1 MNTKTWKRVLAGLL
15 AGILIFTGVPFSSAA
30 DEQPV
35 QMIIRGDAFQNRQI
49 NIFGHSHRSITCY
62 YVNPVEGH
70 VPAFCLQPGKKLPN
84 HTQAAWQRYTA
95 SPETSIPVI
104 GSFDRY
110 LPMMMAYEWMVS
122 GNYYDKTRYAVV
134 QTYFWG
140 CLAGYE
146 LDWDVQE
153 ETMKKLEW
161 AIGDGRVLS
170 LFHEMEKA
178 VENGL
183 EEYESGS
190 ESTLPAWNG
199 RKQNMALKDGHY
211 ELTLDL
217 SSCPKLKDANW
228 QFPDK
233 NWSFTKGP
241 GENEITFLYTGE
253 EPSGRISAGSI
264 EGLEDRY
271 YAYIFQPAET
281 FQMQMGWLDMQRPEA
296 EVWFETGKSGV
307 SGGEMAPLERFRH
320 REVFEADY
328 KVGLEKYCAET
339 GQPLAGADF
348 NVWESFDH
356 SQINE
361 NGYEEG
367 EPDGTTGEVY
377 ANCMSPEPE
386 EEWLCDVITTDEEGK
401 AFHWDIRNYNYSK
414 TYCMGHPAPEWIE
427 CDHEDEGSGDG
438 EEGDGDGEA
447 EECNCEEENERLR
460 EQWLAE
466 QELCEATSDFHVPND
481 DEEDHEQS
489 TQAME
494 EMLEDRDETYENF
507 IALEYGYTMTEKKAR
522 NGYMVHGTHREDFA
536 IESIVAA
543 SSQAQREAAQ
553 EDESLADL
561 DTEKQLAAPGNLN
574 YGDMPE
580 NAEVKAGYSYPYGAE
595 NETELEERRQITEIK
610 LAEDIYEEDEED
622 EDEKEDDEWWYE
634 AERIQEQQ
642 ATGSNAVVVSKATSS
657 NADKNLEITE
667 QYIYA
672 REETKLPSLSSPEP
686 VNEYGASEGEI
697 SLFSRDE
704 EDDDDEMITAFL
716 PDFED
721 DDLGAMDV
729 SSYGNPDTFLYQ
741 FRVWDHR
748 TEGKIYINKRD
759 MQLYEAD
766 PEESYGKTQGDGTL
780 EGAVYGLF
788 AAADIIHPDGKSGV
802 VYRKDDLTAIAATDK
817 EGNAAF
823 LAYTEAPHT
832 VLNAEGIVETP
843 EGSYGPENL
852 YNGSS
857 ITSSK
862 WGFGSYTYPDREA
875 ENGNSWIGRPL
886 LMGSYYIRELSR
898 SEGYELSVS
907 GKNLTE
913 SNRMADKENVV
924 RKAGQVRIS
933 QGLSDHNSMEADG
946 SWNDFS
952 VESFGAENGYE
963 ITVSGYP
970 EHTAFY
976 KLKPAE
982 RTETV
987 KQITKME
994 KVPKMDAW
1002 GNPVYK
1008 KAIGGE
1014 LKKDKEG
1021 NPILKADPKEE
1032 EKVPASET
1040 VSYHFRT
1047 APYIKGE
1054 AEPEDLS
1061 LWDEA
1066 LDPDYLTEQV
1076 SGMLKQLGYKKIM
1089 EEGAPWAYI
1098 QIDPVNGKA
1107 AEQILDWYT
1116 EHGFYDMAEIEE
1128 VMEEDGN
1135 WYVKLLYD
1143 HSDKIPYGTGIYDR
1157 AEGKL
1162 YIKKERQNEHYWV
1175 DVSKDKFSL
1184 GSHTAYVKEKREY
1197 VEDELTVIW
1206 EPVYERYEKDEILL
1220 DENGDPIPEMEQ
1232 VPVFEERETSYVT
1245 SEKEPVAAAWDPV
1258 KKEHKIYVENVT
1270 DWSGKT
1276 EAIEENFRAET
1287 KEKTIMVSGMEV
1299 PYNQYLTSMGAAVD
1313 VKTQWK
1319 DTDPGS
1325 FIQYIHLAYPGQ
1337 NQAVQDGGTGADPI
1351 LLLER
1356 VIRQPVRIT
1365 KHISQSSYE
1374 NVNTYGSIHND
1385 PLTSFLGL
1393 FGKNGQT
1400 EGRKILDQFSF
1411 RIYLKRDLLNVYA
1424 DKEEEKRLLEEM
1436 PDGSLNYRKFFDAM
1450 DGAEQKKNGTY
1461 PDEVLTQFA
1470 LDHYD
1475 IKAYKEEVLKNWP
1488 YMDSDRA
1495 YEQALKQAK
1504 EEAAVYLDQFAGLKE
1519 GLSIEWERDEN
1530 GGTDGNRKTI
1540 QCNCRD
1546 GKESYYEYSIPLP
1559 YGEYVI
1565 AEQMPSDLPKELANR
1580 HYKTEEP
1587 REILIPFVPEIIK
1600 DENTGEETV
1609 FDEVGSS
1616 YFRYNSSDSPDDLI
1630 RKYKIRFNEE
1640 DRKIQTD
1647 NIDGSF
1653 EIYPY
1658 GLDKDIKPGNVLG
1671 SVSQSE
1677 DKAVLDG
1684 VIYDGSETENGQV
1697 QVRDQVPAMKG
1708 ENMAIEGKFAPML
1721 VPWSILT
1728 PETDRINPDTG
1739 NVETLKPGGMGA
1751 TFNYVAFNQ
1760 EDFENDYFH
1769 SRLRI
1774 EKVDSETGENII
1786 HDGALF
1792 RIYAAKRDVKKA
1804 GIGSVAGTGQVLFGP
1819 AKDHEGNKVL
1829 DTDGKEILYPRV
1841 GMDNGAEADLP
1852 VQLDEDGIPLY
1863 DESQRIS
1870 QVDETGTERGIF
1882 RSFTTLREV
1891 VIDGKLE
1898 KVPVGYIETPKPLGA
1913 GAYVL
1918 VEVQAPKGYIKS
1930 RPVAFE
1936 IYGDQVS
1943 YYQENIHRDGTTDGY
1958 VRKTAA
1964 KYEYAIPVTGDGNKT
1979 AYETVSQIP
1988 VNDYPSKM
1996 WIRKVE
2002 DGDSYVGNE
2011 NGLLK
2016 TDDQSLKE
2024 ESGGLEEK
2032 IQVNDVGDKIIYQV
2046 YGRKEKLEEREDVR
2060 DIHFDTAKGTWAGNV
2075 TKKMDQYSEEIIE
2088 GTEKELKAM
2097 DGVKLLYDLQGK
2109 FTGKGI
2115 RFKVTVSG
2123 ATLALY
2129 QGLIV
2134 EKDENGGYKGVKA
2147 EKEEGRIVKITAS
2160 ETGSRRKIL
2169 ETGKDNGP
2177 AALSIW
2183 EDEKVKNEP
2192 EELYFYDLDQL
2203 KEEGRL
2209 EPGEDEDAYKVLDER
2224 GNFICYADRD
2234 TGMAFV
2240 LDDYGRIMAYI
2251 TGEDGEKQ
2259 LVYSVQVHKNQAG
2272 ESIYTEKRSVDD
2284 ENGLPVYD
2292 KNGHLTMKEERWIS
2306 DGSTNSKGGKEEAGG
2321 LHEIDRL
2328 AFGAYILQEEQ
2339 VPFEQGYVQA
2349 PYQGIF
2355 FKDTIES
2362 QEYFHSNAFTRAA
2375 FAKIDVRT
2383 QKEIKGAVMT
2393 LYEAKRDEEGNL
2405 LTDEDG
2411 IYLPGKVYASWISGY
2426 SYDDRGNLK
2435 TDEKG
2440 EWIETDEPHWID
2452 HIPVGE
2458 YVLEETECPYEQGY
2472 VQKKRE
2478 NIQILETEHVQS
2490 FAMEDDFTSVEI
2502 RKEDGKTGELLYEDS
2517 LAELTLYQV
2526 PEAEKDKALDDVMRE
2541 ENKLLVFDRA
2551 GFKEWQEMWAT
2562 GREETDAA
2570 GLNPI
2575 TKYDYQWKEV
2585 PKTIKGRYCFTEN
2598 GTVRF
2603 EYLPVGAYILRESAT
2618 PSGYATADPILF
2630 EITDTG
2636 HLEMIH
2642 QVVMKDE
2649 SLRLQVSKNTIT
2661 GGKEVA
2667 GARLGIYPVDEKGVI
2682 SETPLLLHI
2691 PEEEGRYRDEE
2702 AVWVSG
2708 LDGAYT
2714 QEEKEKGEILEGF
2727 EVGDL
2732 KPHLIE
2738 YIPAGSYILREET
2751 TPYGF
2756 LQSVDIP
2763 FIVED
2768 TKEIQKLE
2776 MQDEIPE
2783 GRLEVIK
2790 HDSEN
2795 KEMLLQEA
2803 EFELF
2808 NKTLGIS
2815 CEKQETDEQGKAVFL
2830 PQPIGYLD
2838 KNGNFSPYDYL
2849 VRETKAAPGYMLSE
2863 KTLEFQFEY
2872 QDEKTTLIELT
2883 YDPVN
2888 DSNRVLTKKLLGDT
2902 SEYLEGAILL
2912 LEREEEVI
2920 KEDEKGEFKAE
2931 NVWTL
2936 VENWTT
2942 GKQPHLIKGLKAG
2955 NYRLVEI
2962 SAPKGYTKFDEPVYF
2977 TITDGMTEIPE
2988 VILRNYGTIFYVE
3001 KQDDALKTLLPGA
3014 KLELVR
3020 KDTMEVIRQW
3030 VSEEEKG
3037 QTFYGLEPGSYMIR
3051 ELEAPAGY
3059 EKRPEVEIQIS
3070 AQTKEQQEFV
3080 FYNSRIHSSGGGG
3093 NHTVPKKSYISFKKT
3108 DEEGNPLA
3116 GAEFAFYNQLGQV
3129 MEIAKSGENG
3139 YFKIATPPDGTYVF
3153 REITAPEGY
3162 EISPEVYHFTVE
3174 NGKTVRGIFEIKN
3187 EKIQEKKKGW
3197 IRAFYERKGRNA
3209 GYNGSYN
3216 GASDH
3221 SLKTGDNSKNTE
3233 VLGATFLSMLAASW
3247 CFLNGVNGGKRRK
3260 RLLWFGGILIGAVL
3274 LAGFSAAA
3282 QEMPKEEH
3290 LYVSEEIIYHDI
3302 EGIEDVPQTA
3312 WIMVRDPE
3320 SGKRVRR
3327 LLPLETV
3334 SYLNEHQEESEKS
3347 ESMENSVVCRAV
3359 YSGLIAR
3366 ENAEA
3371 LPDLNGEYSSKEYS
3385 LGMDASEPR
3394 NENRMIW
3401 LIIPVIFG
3409 VIVLIWV
3416 WKMRHA
3422 GYMRRFCLLV
3432 REKSLIFGIFF
3443 VIFAVS
3449 GAVYTGKSLK
3459 EYKTAAAS
3467 YENIRKEVQITS
3479 QDTEGPVTDM
3489 DEEKLK
3495 KINPDYSFWIRIPRT
3510 AVDYPVVWGAERGYY
3525 LDHGFSR
3532 EKQTGGAIFADSGR
3546 IPFVSANTIVYGH
3559 NMKDGSMFSDLK
3571 KYKDPD
3577 FAREHPYIE
3586 IYRNGKWLSC
3596 PVITSKIIEENEVTP
3611 YQNGTEKILTL
3622 STCYGKTKRMVV
3634 QARIE
3639 E

>member
-1 MNTKTWKRVLAGLL
+1 
-15 AGILIFTGVPFSSAA
+15 
-30 DEQPV
+30 
-35 QMIIRGDAFQNRQI
+35 
-49 NIFGHSHRSITCY
+49 
-62 YVNPVEGH
+62 
-70 VPAFCLQPGKKLPN
+70 
-84 HTQAAWQRYTA
+84 
-95 SPETSIPVI
+95 
-104 GSFDRY
+104 
-110 LPMMMAYEWMVS
+110 
-122 GNYYDKTRYAVV
+122 
-134 QTYFWG
+134 
-140 CLAGYE
+140 
-146 LDWDVQE
+146 
-153 ETMKKLEW
+153 
-161 AIGDGRVLS
+161 
-170 LFHEMEKA
+170 
-178 VENGL
+178 
-183 EEYESGS
+183 
-190 ESTLPAWNG
+190 
-199 RKQNMALKDGHY
+199 
-211 ELTLDL
+211 
-217 SSCPKLKDANW
+217 
-228 QFPDK
+228 
-233 NWSFTKGP
+233 
-241 GENEITFLYTGE
+241 
-253 EPSGRISAGSI
+253 
-264 EGLEDRY
+264 
-271 YAYIFQPAET
+271 
-281 FQMQMGWLDMQRPEA
+281 
-296 EVWFETGKSGV
+296 
-307 SGGEMAPLERFRH
+307 
-320 REVFEADY
+320 
-328 KVGLEKYCAET
+328 
-339 GQPLAGADF
+339 
-348 NVWESFDH
+348 
-356 SQINE
+356 
-361 NGYEEG
+361 
-367 EPDGTTGEVY
+367 
-377 ANCMSPEPE
+377 
-386 EEWLCDVITTDEEGK
+386 
-401 AFHWDIRNYNYSK
+401 
-414 TYCMGHPAPEWIE
+414 
-427 CDHEDEGSGDG
+427 
-438 EEGDGDGEA
+438 
-447 EECNCEEENERLR
+447 
-460 EQWLAE
+460 
-466 QELCEATSDFHVPND
+466 
-481 DEEDHEQS
+481 
-489 TQAME
+489 
-494 EMLEDRDETYENF
+494 
-507 IALEYGYTMTEKKAR
+507 
-522 NGYMVHGTHREDFA
+522 
-536 IESIVAA
+536 
-543 SSQAQREAAQ
+543 
-553 EDESLADL
+553 
-561 DTEKQLAAPGNLN
+561 
-574 YGDMPE
+574 
-580 NAEVKAGYSYPYGAE
+580 
-595 NETELEERRQITEIK
+595 
-610 LAEDIYEEDEED
+610 
-622 EDEKEDDEWWYE
+622 
-634 AERIQEQQ
+634 
-642 ATGSNAVVVSKATSS
+642 
-657 NADKNLEITE
+657 
-667 QYIYA
+667 
-672 REETKLPSLSSPEP
+672 
-686 VNEYGASEGEI
+686 
-697 SLFSRDE
+697 
-704 EDDDDEMITAFL
+704 
-716 PDFED
+716 
-721 DDLGAMDV
+721 
-729 SSYGNPDTFLYQ
+729 
-741 FRVWDHR
+741 
-748 TEGKIYINKRD
+748 
-759 MQLYEAD
+759 
-766 PEESYGKTQGDGTL
+766 
-780 EGAVYGLF
+780 
-788 AAADIIHPDGKSGV
+788 
-802 VYRKDDLTAIAATDK
+802 
-817 EGNAAF
+817 
-823 LAYTEAPHT
+823 
-832 VLNAEGIVETP
+832 
-843 EGSYGPENL
+843 
-852 YNGSS
+852 
-857 ITSSK
+857 
-862 WGFGSYTYPDREA
+862 
-875 ENGNSWIGRPL
+875 
-886 LMGSYYIRELSR
+886 MGSYYIRELSR

-952 VESFGAENGYE
+952 VESFGTENGYE

-1162 YIKKERQNEHYWV
+1162 YIKKERQNGHYWV

-1220 DENGDPIPEMEQ
+1220 DENGDPVAEMEQ

-1245 SEKEPVAAAWDPV
+1245 SEKEPVAAVWYPV

-1287 KEKTIMVSGMEV
+1287 REKTIMVSGMEV

-1337 NQAVQDGGTGADPI
+1337 NQAVQDGGTKEKPV

-1424 DKEEEKRLLEEM
+1424 DKEEEKRLLEER
-1436 PDGSLNYRKFFDAM
+1436 PDGSFNYRKFFDAM
-1450 DGAEQKKNGTY
+1450 NGAEQKKNGIY

-1475 IKAYKEEVLKNWP
+1475 IKAYKEDVLKNWP

-1530 GGTDGNRKTI
+1530 GGADGNRKTI
-1540 QCNCRD
+1540 QCNRRD

-1609 FDEVGSS
+1609 FDEMGSS
-1616 YFRYNSSDSPDDLI
+1616 YFRYRSSDSPDDLI

-1658 GLDKDIKPGNVLG
+1658 GLDKDIRPGNVLG
-1671 SVSQSE
+1671 PVSQSE

-1684 VIYDGSETENGQV
+1684 VFYDGSETENGQV

-1751 TFNYVAFNQ
+1751 AFNYVGFNQ

-1819 AKDHEGNKVL
+1819 AKDHKGNKVL

-1841 GMDNGAEADLP
+1841 GMDNGAEDDLP

-1870 QVDETGTERGIF
+1870 QLDETGTERGIF
-1882 RSFTTLREV
+1882 RSFSTLREV
-1891 VIDGKLE
+1891 VVDGKLE
-1898 KVPVGYIETPKPLGA
+1898 KIPVGYIETPKPLGA

-1918 VEVQAPKGYIKS
+1918 VEVQAPEGYIKS

-1943 YYQENIHRDGTTDGY
+1943 YYQENIHRDGTMDGY

-1996 WIRKVE
+1996 RIRKVE

-2016 TDDQSLKE
+2016 TDAQGLEE
-2024 ESGGLEEK
+2024 ESGGLDEK
-2032 IQVNDVGDKIIYQV
+2032 ILVNDAGDKIIYQV
-2046 YGRKEKLEEREDVR
+2046 YGRKEKLEERGDVR
-2060 DIHFDTAKGTWAGNV
+2060 DIHFDTAKGTWTGNV
-2075 TKKMDQYSEEIIE
+2075 TKKMDQYSEKIIE

-2097 DGVKLLYDLQGK
+2097 DGVKLLYDRQGK

-2115 RFKVTVSG
+2115 RFKITVSG

-2147 EKEEGRIVKITAS
+2147 EKEEGKTVKITVS

-2209 EPGEDEDAYKVLDER
+2209 EPGEDGDAYKVLDER

-2240 LDDYGRIMAYI
+2240 LDDYGRIMAYV

-2259 LVYSVQVHKNQAG
+2259 LVYSVQVHKNEAG

-2306 DGSTNSKGGKEEAGG
+2306 DGGTNSKGEKEETGD

-2355 FKDTIES
+2355 FKDTIEP
-2362 QEYFHSNAFTRAA
+2362 QEYFHSNAFTKAA

-2393 LYEAKRDEEGNL
+2393 LYEAERDEEGNL
-2405 LTDEDG
+2405 LTDEVG

-2490 FAMEDDFTSVEI
+2490 FAMEDDFTAVEI

-2526 PEAEKDKALDDVMRE
+2526 PEEEKDKALDDVMRE
-2541 ENKLLVFDRA
+2541 ENKLLVFDRV
-2551 GFKEWQEMWAT
+2551 GLKEWQEMWAT

-2603 EYLPVGAYILRESAT
+2603 EYLPVGTYILSESAT

-2649 SLRLQVSKNTIT
+2649 PLRLQVSKNTIT

-2682 SETPLLLHI
+2682 SETLLLLHI
-2691 PEEEGRYRDEE
+2691 PEEEGKYRDEE
-2702 AVWVSG
+2702 AVWISD

-2714 QEEKEKGEILEGF
+2714 QEEKERGEIPEGF
-2727 EVGDL
+2727 DVGDL

-2795 KEMLLQEA
+2795 KEMLLQGA

-2815 CEKQETDEQGKAVFL
+2815 CQKQETDKQGKAVFL
-2830 PQPIGYLD
+2830 SQPIGYLD

-2872 QDEKTTLIELT
+2872 QDEKTPLIELT

-2902 SEYLEGAILL
+2902 SEYLEGAILQ

-2942 GKQPHLIKGLKAG
+2942 GKQPHLIKGLTVG
-2955 NYRLVEI
+2955 NYRLIEI
-2962 SAPKGYTKFDEPVYF
+2962 SAPKGYTKSDEPVYF

-3001 KQDDALKTLLPGA
+3001 KQDDALKKLLPGA
-3014 KLELVR
+3014 KMELVR

-3080 FYNSRIHSSGGGG
+3080 FYNSRIRSSGGGG

-3174 NGKTVRGIFEIKN
+3174 NGKMVRGIFEIKN

-3197 IRAFYERKGRNA
+3197 IQAFYERKGRNA
-3209 GYNGSYN
+3209 GYNSSYN

-3221 SLKTGDNSKNTE
+3221 SLKTGDNNRIIE
-3233 VLGATFLSMLAASW
+3233 VLVMTFACALAAGW
-3247 CFLNGVNGGKRRK
+3247 CFLKGANDAEKKK
-3260 RLLWFGGILIGAVL
+3260 RLLGFGGILIGTIL

-3282 QEMPKEEH
+3282 QEVPKEEPF
-3290 LYVSEEIIYHDI
+3290 YVSEEIIYRDI
-3302 EGIEDVPQTA
+3302 QGIEDVPQTA
-3312 WIMVRDPE
+3312 WIMVRDSE

-3334 SYLNEHQEESEKS
+3334 SYLNEYQKESEKS
-3347 ESMENSVVCRAV
+3347 ERRENTVVCRAV

-3371 LPDLNGEYSSKEYS
+3371 LPDLKGEYSSKIHQN
-3385 LGMDASEPR
+3385 PK
-3394 NENRMIW
+3394 MI
-3401 LIIPVIFG
+3401 
-3409 VIVLIWV
+3409 IV
-3416 WKMRHA
+3416 
-3422 GYMRRFCLLV
+3422 
-3432 REKSLIFGIFF
+3432 
-3443 VIFAVS
+3443 
-3449 GAVYTGKSLK
+3449 
-3459 EYKTAAAS
+3459 
-3467 YENIRKEVQITS
+3467 
-3479 QDTEGPVTDM
+3479 
-3489 DEEKLK
+3489 
-3495 KINPDYSFWIRIPRT
+3495 
-3510 AVDYPVVWGAERGYY
+3510 
-3525 LDHGFSR
+3525 
-3532 EKQTGGAIFADSGR
+3532 
-3546 IPFVSANTIVYGH
+3546 
-3559 NMKDGSMFSDLK
+3559 
-3571 KYKDPD
+3571 
-3577 FAREHPYIE
+3577 
-3586 IYRNGKWLSC
+3586 
-3596 PVITSKIIEENEVTP
+3596 
-3611 YQNGTEKILTL
+3611 
-3622 STCYGKTKRMVV
+3622 
-3634 QARIE
+3634 
-3639 E
+3639 